1 METLVKPRKSSRKKL
16 DDVSAKPAA
25 EPKNLSVDTYLF
37 YVGQVDAFEDAV
49 KTARARLKKVRD
61 AAKNAGIS
69 LGEFD
74 RARKTRDIESETSL
88 ASERTFAIYARW
100 MDLPIGHQMS
110 FIDQLSSIPKQ
121 EELAQYHER
130 VGYSHGIMG
139 KDRDMQAYGGS
150 EFEQD
155 YLRGYER
162 AQDVF
167 KAMFKPLEMALDNEG
182 KEEKAKAAAD
192 AREPEPAEA

>member
-1 METLVKPRKSSRKKL
+1 MEDLRAPKKSKRKKL
-16 DDVSAKPAA
+16 DDVSAKPAP
-25 EPKNLSVDTYLF
+25 EPKNLTVDTYLF
-37 YVGQVDAFEDAV
+37 YVGQVDAQEEMV
-49 KTARARLKKVRD
+49 KRARARLKKIRD

-74 RARKTRDIESETSL
+74 RARKTRDIGSETSL

-100 MDLPIGHQMS
+100 MDLPVGHQMS

-121 EELAQYHER
+121 EELAQFHER
-130 VGYSHGIMG
+130 KGYTDGIMG

-167 KAMFKPLEMALDNEG
+167 KAMFKPLEMSLDNDG
-182 KEEKAKAAAD
+182 AEEKAKADAP
-192 AREPEPAEA
+192 AREHEED